1 MYSILIK
8 VRSDKYTRWKY
19 YLNEDG
25 SIFVAETIEGVQTK
39 MNELVA
45 QKYMV
50 TDLQVVKNFT
60 ITEAID
66 IVED

>member
-19 YLNEDG
+19 YVNEDG
-25 SIFVAETIEGVQTK
+25 SIFVAETIEGVQLK
-39 MNELVA
+39 MNELA
-45 QKYMV
+45 KEYLLD
-50 TDLQVVKNFT
+50 DLQVVKNFT

-66 IVED
+66 IIED

>member
-60 ITEAID
+60 ITETID

>member
-39 MNELVA
+39 MNELA
-45 QKYMV
+45 QEYML

-66 IVED
+66 IIED

>member
-25 SIFVAETIEGVQTK
+25 SIFVAETIEGVQLK
-39 MNELVA
+39 MNELA
-45 QKYMV
+45 QEYML

-66 IVED
+66 IIED

>member
-25 SIFVAETIEGVQTK
+25 SIFVAETIEGVQLK
-39 MNELVA
+39 MNELA
-45 QKYMV
+45 QEYLL

-60 ITEAID
+60 ITEAIE
-66 IVED
+66 IIED

>member
-8 VRSDKYTRWKY
+8 VRSDKYSRWKY

-25 SIFVAETIEGVQTK
+25 SIFIAETIEGVQLK
-39 MNELVA
+39 MNELA
-45 QKYMV
+45 REYLLD
-50 TDLQVVKNFT
+50 DLQVVKNFT

-66 IVED
+66 IIED

>member
-1 MYSILIK
+1 MYSILIR
-8 VRSDKYTRWKY
+8 VRSDKYSRWKY
-19 YLNEDG
+19 YLNADG